1 LAQLPL
7 TVTNKTSNDM
17 KKETESILQEFKKG
31 TLSLDKA
38 QRQLFVLFGVSKS
51 ASCRL
56 DRLPTECSIYLYT
69 SGKDC
74 KLCGHYC

>member
-1 LAQLPL
+1 
-7 TVTNKTSNDM
+7 M

-31 TLSLDKA
+31 TITLDKA

-51 ASCRL
+51 ATCKL
-56 DRLPTECSIYLYT
+56 DRLPNECSIFLYT

-74 KLCGHYC
+74 KKYCGHYC